1 MNRLVP
7 LALIVRAVGARRTS
21 FKSCPSKLLV
31 LASLDV
37 VLVAAASVRIRA

>member
-7 LALIVRAVGARRTS
+7 LVLIVRVVRARRAF
-21 FKSCPSKLLV
+21 FKSCLKLLV

-37 VLVAAASVRIRA
+37 VLVAAASVRVRA